1 MSHQFGNALPI
12 NYQYELSAAIYHIL
26 SHADS
31 DYATWLHE
39 NGFRTENE
47 TKKFK
52 LFTFSNLIVPNYG
65 IDREHQRLILNCSH
79 VDWYLSFLPNN
90 STQKFIEG
98 VFKEQVF
105 EVGDKWSKV
114 QFAVRDIQILPPM
127 EYLEEMTFR
136 TMSPVCI
143 TQHETDGTITYLSPK
158 ASNYETALLTGLVS
172 RYEALHGAPY
182 TGDRYCKLRLL
193 SEPRSKLVK
202 IKGATRNQTLVRGY
216 QFTCTL
222 SLPEP
227 LMHIAYEGGIG
238 EKTSLGFG
246 MIINI

>member
-39 NGFRTENE
+39 NGFRTEDE

-127 EYLEEMTFR
+127 EYQEEMTFR

-143 TQHETDGTITYLSPK
+143 TQHEPDGTITYLSPT
-158 ASNYETALLTGLVS
+158 APNYEIALLTGLMS
-172 RYEALHGAPY
+172 RYEALHGERY

-193 SEPRSKLVK
+193 SDPRSKLVK
-202 IKGATRNQTLVRGY
+202 IKGKTHNQTLVRGY
-216 QFTCTL
+216 LYTFTL